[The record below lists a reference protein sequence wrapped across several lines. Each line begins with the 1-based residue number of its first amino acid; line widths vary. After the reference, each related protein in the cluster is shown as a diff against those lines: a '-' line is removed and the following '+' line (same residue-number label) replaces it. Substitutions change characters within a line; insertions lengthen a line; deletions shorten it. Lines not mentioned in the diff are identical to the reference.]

1 LKGEVVEIERI
12 DNGYLII
19 DKHNQKRKA
28 DTLEEVF
35 DWMLLHFEG
44 RGKYF
49 GGESFGKVK
58 ILNKP
63 TKEYPEVDPA

>member
-1 LKGEVVEIERI
+1 MNIEKI
-12 DNGYLII
+12 DNGYLIT
-19 DKHNQKRKA
+19 DEHRTKRKA

-35 DWMLLHFEG
+35 DWALLHFEG

-49 GGESFGKVK
+49 GGDSFGKVVV
-58 ILNKP
+58 LHKP

>member
-1 LKGEVVEIERI
+1 MDIEKI
-12 DNGYLII
+12 DNGFLIT
-19 DKHNQKRKA
+19 DGLTTKRKA
-28 DTLEEVF
+28 DTLEQVF

-44 RGKYF
+44 KGRYF
-49 GGESFGKVK
+49 CGESFGKVV